1 MVQKMRFA
9 ARVGFIALIVLA
21 LSGCIRPAAP
31 TAATADQTPA
41 DVAMAWFDLYLQLIP
56 TTKGFSP
63 PVVSRVLGYAGVTLY
78 EAVVPGMPGYQSLT
92 GQLSDLPPLP
102 AVEAGRTYHWPTVA
116 NTALGEISHKFFA
129 HATPEQLQ
137 LVAALEEEWVDEYQA
152 TLSPEVFRRSV
163 LQGRLV
169 AGAIYAWS
177 QSDGSFD
184 DALAYTSPA
193 GDGLWLPTPPKA
205 LAALQPNWG
214 NHRPFVRVAQECN
227 AAPPPAYSTDPA
239 SLFYAEAQEVYA
251 ATTQLTTEQEAIAQ
265 FWADIAGE
273 TVTPSGHS
281 ISILSQVLRQKG
293 ATLDVAAVAYAKVGM
308 AVADSFITCWRTKY
322 QYNVLRPVTYI
333 QAVIDPAWLPHIA
346 TPPFPEYTSGH
357 SVQSAAT
364 AAVLTDLFGD
374 NYAFTDR
381 THDARSLAP
390 RSFKSFAEAAEE
402 AAISRLYGG
411 IHYRAA
417 IENGLEQGQCIGA
430 RINALQ
436 MKQ

>member
-1 MVQKMRFA
+1 
-9 ARVGFIALIVLA
+9 
-21 LSGCIRPAAP
+21 
-31 TAATADQTPA
+31 
-41 DVAMAWFDLYLQLIP
+41 
-56 TTKGFSP
+56 
-63 PVVSRVLGYAGVTLY
+63 
-78 EAVVPGMPGYQSLT
+78 
-92 GQLSDLPPLP
+92 
-102 AVEAGRTYHWPTVA
+102 
-116 NTALGEISHKFFA
+116 
-129 HATPEQLQ
+129 
-137 LVAALEEEWVDEYQA
+137 
-152 TLSPEVFRRSV
+152 
-163 LQGRLV
+163 
-169 AGAIYAWS
+169 
-177 QSDGSFD
+177 
-184 DALAYTSPA
+184 
-193 GDGLWLPTPPKA
+193 
-205 LAALQPNWG
+205 
-214 NHRPFVRVAQECN
+214 RPFVRVAQECN